1 MFEGSG
7 KGVVVYFVMPKNTP
21 PLMAGMP
28 AAAMRPARSRLRR
41 KFGMNYIFT
50 NRNKNSGLQAA
61 EFHNVLNVTK
71 VYNVLQT
78 MLKALRYERYKP
90 YKLFID
96 CVFRFPII

>member
-1 MFEGSG
+1 MLFRYAEE
-7 KGVVVYFVMPKNTP
+7 Y
-21 PLMAGMP
+21 P
-28 AAAMRPARSRLRR
+28 AINGGDE
-41 KFGMNYIFT
+41 FGMNYIFT